1 MTFLDIGRSEYS
13 RAIAAETRWRFAILA
28 LAVAAFFCGVGI
40 VLGFPVLMAWRPDI
54 LYSVIAAMTGAAAMT
69 AGALLILRVEASES
83 AGQGLGGLILV
94 AAGAALAIA
103 ATLYVAV
110 TISDRWQ
117 PPAVDTPEPV
127 KSLRSSYAESE
138 L

>member
-1 MTFLDIGRSEYS
+1 MTFLDIGLTEHS
-13 RAIAAETRWRFAILA
+13 RAAEPRWRFAVLA
-28 LAVAAFFCGVGI
+28 LSAVSFFCGFGI
-40 VLGFPVLMAWRPDI
+40 VLGLPVLMAWRPDI
-54 LYSVIAAMTGAAAMT
+54 LYSVLAAMAGAAAMA
-69 AGALLILRVEASES
+69 AGAVLIVQCDASRS
-83 AGQGLGGLILV
+83 ASRGLTGLTLV

-103 ATLYVAV
+103 SVLYVAV
-110 TISDRWQ
+110 TCSDRWQ